1 MYIVDSPGC
10 GRLYGTHASCRAS
23 YRLQCLCT
31 RHHGCGC
38 RHVTPRRWSHAPCRV
53 HRHLRASTLQ
63 VCWRLNQRRCKST
76 SRDSRGLPALG
87 SPLLLACLL
96 SHLLAFSLSRFRA
109 CTPNPQGRAGHPR
122 FPPFPDPRLHS
133 ICRRLL
139 SDPSRWGLADS
150 PCPAP
155 AHVTDSK
162 RTPASPR
169 LLLATVSPR
178 RLRTRSTTPNACCCC
193 RPSTTSTAIGTA
205 SSPRHRRVR
214 PGRLCSRRAAKSCAF
229 PTSIL

>member
-1 MYIVDSPGC
+1 MSCVVSSSMSV
-10 GRLYGTHASCRAS
+10 HAASWLRVSACDATPLVACAMSCAQTS
-23 YRLQCLCT
+23 KGFNPAGVLAFEPAPVQVNFK
-31 RHHGCGC
+31 GF
-38 RHVTPRRWSHAPCRV
+38 PWSTGARFPF
-53 HRHLRASTLQ
+53 A
-63 VCWRLNQRRCKST
+63 
-76 SRDSRGLPALG
+76 
-87 SPLLLACLL
+87 ACLL
-96 SHLLAFSLSRFRA
+96 AFPLPWFPPFSLSGIHA
-109 CTPNPQGRAGHPR
+109 PPPGRSGHPW

-150 PCPAP
+150 PCPAH
-155 AHVTDSK
+155 AHVTNSK

-169 LLLATVSPR
+169 SLLATVSPR